1 MDLIDFPSFTRLAR
15 RINSALEAPKLVIL
29 KFPSGEIAEG
39 WECHLRQ
46 ALDECLRI
54 QSNIEELIE
63 VHICSND
70 TDVFSKISDALDCEV
85 TNVQE
90 LLEAYDGEP
99 PLVIK
104 RPNNVEIND
113 HWQSLLQSIA
123 FEFKKADPNRYYRM
137 ILLIDFGGNSF
148 KEFQS
153 TSPVVDTFQLWN
165 PLSWEELRAYT
176 KQQLTHENNEA
187 RRAWMVSTYCGASN
201 FDLDVLEH
209 LISQQPGSIEQTIS
223 RAIEKLPKSNPGIQD
238 SSTRLP
244 TTFGHEWQPPLALH
258 DRWSNGELIGSQI
271 DRGLIQP
278 WSSVSSDIREG
289 MLHHYIWREQV
300 TGLFALLIEIGREA
314 NELLFNQFGDDWV
327 DSTKLAI
334 EPGEILSSFPEYKLG
349 PIPHTLNKLLR
360 GLKGARNKLAHLCPI
375 EQSELDSIWDLRLRV
390 LRKFTI

>member
-46 ALDECLRI
+46 ALDESLRI

-63 VHICSND
+63 VEIGAND
-70 TDVFSKISDALDCEV
+70 TDVFSKISSALECEI

-104 RPNNVEIND
+104 RPNNVEINN
-113 HWQSLLQSIA
+113 HWQSLLQNIA
-123 FEFKKADPNRYYRM
+123 SEFKKADSNRYYRM

-176 KQQLTHENNEA
+176 KQQLTHESNEA
-187 RRAWMVSTYCGASN
+187 RRAWMISTYCGASN
-201 FDLDVLEH
+201 FDIGVLEH
-209 LISQQPGSIEQTIS
+209 LIFHQPGSIEQTIS
-223 RAIEKLPKSNPGIQD
+223 SALEKLPKSIPGAQNQ
-238 SSTRLP
+238 SKRLP
-244 TTFGHEWQPPLALH
+244 TTFGHEWQPPLNLH
-258 DRWSNGELIGSQI
+258 ERWGNGELIGSQI

-278 WSSVSSDIREG
+278 WSAVSSDKREDL
-289 MLHHYIWREQV
+289 LHHYIWREQV

-314 NELLFNQFGDDWV
+314 NDFVFSQFGSDWI
-327 DSTKLAI
+327 DSSKLAI

-349 PIPHTLNKLLR
+349 PIPPTLNKLLK
-360 GLKGARNKLAHLCPI
+360 GLRGARNRLAHLCPI
-375 EQSELDSIWDLRLRV
+375 EQSDLDSIWDLRLRV
-390 LRKFTI
+390 LKSNHN